1 VTWALNTKKLSVATT
16 RLYLSDLKNIHKQKN
31 LCTSNFSDF
40 FCTSMLQGAQNL
52 SLYNGIVNR
61 SRLAMTFPLLKIIGH
76 EISNSDWSVN
86 SKRVVWAA
94 SCVAFFGSFRMGELL
109 ASKENCMD
117 SETLTWDC
125 VNFTSES
132 TAVIQV
138 RFPKNS
144 KNGSSQFVDIFKV
157 DKPAV
162 CPYEC
167 LKNLKNSSSWSS
179 ANDSP
184 VFRFETGKLLTTGHF
199 TKIIRSLLRPH
210 LGNLVQQF
218 SGHSF
223 RAGIPAALANHP
235 SLLSNDDVRKWGR
248 WSSSSYLAYTKLKL
262 AARKEIFNKLLYVIE
277 M

>member
-1 VTWALNTKKLSVATT
+1 LAVATT

-31 LCTSNFSDF
+31 LCTTNFSDF
-40 FCTSMLQGAQNL
+40 FCMSMLQGAQNL

-61 SRLAMTFPLLKIIGH
+61 SRLAMTFPLLKILGH
-76 EISNSDWSVN
+76 EIAISDWTPN

-109 ASKENCMD
+109 ASKENCID

-144 KNGSSQFVDIFKV
+144 KNGSCQFVDIFKV

-167 LKNLKNSSSWSS
+167 LKNLKTFSSWSS
-179 ANDSP
+179 KKDSP

-199 TKIIRSLLRPH
+199 TKIIRNLLRPH
-210 LGNLVQQF
+210 LGNLVQQL

-235 SLLSNDDVRKWGR
+235 SLLSSDDVQKWGR
-248 WSSSSYLAYTKLKL
+248 WTSSSYLAYTKLKL
-262 AARKEIFNKLLYVIE
+262 AARKEIFKKLLYAIE
-277 M
+277 KK